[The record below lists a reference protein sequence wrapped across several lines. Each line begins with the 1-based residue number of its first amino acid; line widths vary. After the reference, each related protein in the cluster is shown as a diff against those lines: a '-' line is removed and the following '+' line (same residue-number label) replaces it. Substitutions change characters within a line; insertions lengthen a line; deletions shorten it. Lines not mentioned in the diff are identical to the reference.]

1 MRGAVAVDTML
12 LALAAHPDACRSSGF
27 STGLLRAAIV
37 ASELHP
43 CSPQERVDYDHAAGR
58 AVPTIST
65 TAVDNAR
72 DADGSALPLL
82 SRRAIE
88 LLLSARPGGIS
99 ASVDGLMREVCGTI
113 GVAGSAPRTCMGF
126 SELARREDVQAWC
139 RGGWFVLRDLS
150 LPLAYLRNKRR
161 GR

>member
-58 AVPTIST
+58 AVPTTST

-113 GVAGSAPRTCMGF
+113 GVAEIKLFYGRLEKTWIG
-126 SELARREDVQAWC
+126 LQ
-139 RGGWFVLRDLS
+139 RDS
-150 LPLAYLRNKRR
+150 PLVEGENTT
-161 GR
+161 